1 MTDDLL
7 SDLATRVRRLEPSDA
22 DVQSILRR
30 AHAGQSRQPSPRRVA
45 VALAAAAVAITL
57 LVPGARTAVADA
69 LDSFFGGSVPEHQIS
84 GVDLSGRRLP
94 RWLIGQTRHGLVVA
108 GHSQTRL
115 IAYRDQ
121 TAYCF
126 AFGSAVGIC
135 DSAHGWTDQLVN
147 HPVVLYGPT
156 PQHTLYGLTR
166 GDVSSV
172 RLTFAHH
179 HMITIPTP
187 NGGFAITTQPR
198 WQIKQFE
205 TLDSHGQR
213 VSQQPL
219 P

>member
-7 SDLATRVRRLEPSDA
+7 LDLAMHARRLEPSDA

-30 AHAGQSRQPSPRRVA
+30 AHAGRSRQPSARRVA
-45 VALAAAAVAITL
+45 VVLAAAAVAIAL
-57 LVPGARTAVADA
+57 LVPGARTAIADA
-69 LDSFFGGSVPEHQIS
+69 LDSFFGGSVPGHQIS

-108 GHSQTRL
+108 GQGQNRL
-115 IAYRDQ
+115 IAYRDHN
-121 TAYCF
+121 AYCF

-135 DSAHGWTDQLVN
+135 DSAHGWTDQLAN

-156 PQHTLYGLTR
+156 SHLYGLTR

-187 NGGFAITTQPR
+187 NGGFTITTQPR
-198 WQIKQFE
+198 WQIQQLE
-205 TLDSHGQR
+205 TLDSHGQI
-213 VSQQPL
+213 VSRQQL

>member
-1 MTDDLL
+1 MNDDLL
-7 SDLATRVRRLEPSDA
+7 SDLAARARRLEPSDA
-22 DVQSILRR
+22 DLQSILRR
-30 AHAGQSRQPSPRRVA
+30 AHAERSRQPSAPRVA
-45 VALAAAAVAITL
+45 VVLAAAVVAITL

-69 LDSFFGGSVPEHQIS
+69 VDSFFGGSVPGHQIS

-108 GHSQTRL
+108 GHGQNRL

-135 DSAHGWTDQLVN
+135 DGAHGWADQLAD

-179 HMITIPTP
+179 HVITIPTP
-187 NGGFAITTQPR
+187 NGGFALTTQPR
-198 WQIKQFE
+198 WGIEQLE
-205 TLDSHGQR
+205 TLDSHGQV
-213 VSQQPL
+213 VSRQPL